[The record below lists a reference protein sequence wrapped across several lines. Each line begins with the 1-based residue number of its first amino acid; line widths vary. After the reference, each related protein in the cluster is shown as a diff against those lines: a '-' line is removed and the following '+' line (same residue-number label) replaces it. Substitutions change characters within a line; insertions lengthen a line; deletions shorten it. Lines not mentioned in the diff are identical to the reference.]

1 MSENILLGVILAS
14 IGLMTFTAEVYWICS
29 LIRKKRR
36 CTTLVQGWVVDYY
49 PNALPLPIVE
59 YTVGGASY
67 RVKGPEFRIFTSRRP
82 LRNQRNGISFL
93 NLFSRRR
100 TGLDGVTRETLPQK
114 VTVYGLPTDR
124 AGMFKVARSI
134 GDADA
139 MKQQVAEIAS
149 HINNPLSELYPIGST
164 ANVYYD
170 PSKPDLA
177 YVQRPLGILAVDYF
191 AIIIAAAMSATGIA
205 ILVFGL

>member
-14 IGLMTFTAEVYWICS
+14 IGLMTFTAEVYWIYS

-36 CTTLVQGWVVDYY
+36 CTTLVQGRVVDYY
-49 PNALPLPIVE
+49 PNALPLPI
-59 YTVGGASY
+59 
-67 RVKGPEFRIFTSRRP
+67 PEFRIFTSRRP

-100 TGLDGVTRETLPQK
+100 TGLEGVTRETLPQK

-124 AGMFKVARSI
+124 AGMFRVARSI

-139 MKQQVAEIAS
+139 MRQQVAEIAS

-191 AIIIAAAMSATGIA
+191 AIIIAAAMSAAGIA
-205 ILVFGL
+205 ILAFGL